1 MNDKKIETEEI
12 LSAIRE
18 MMGEDSNSVSKS
30 LPKDIL
36 DLTKKVDELN
46 ENGKKI
52 IIEDVLELTNL
63 VTEKLEYSSFNNIES
78 NLPDEK
84 NISIK
89 DEDLKKIIRDNIEIN
104 FSSKI
109 DLMIKHEIDKI
120 INEKLNSIK
129 IDFKENIK
137 K

>member
-36 DLTKKVDELN
+36 DLTKNVDELN